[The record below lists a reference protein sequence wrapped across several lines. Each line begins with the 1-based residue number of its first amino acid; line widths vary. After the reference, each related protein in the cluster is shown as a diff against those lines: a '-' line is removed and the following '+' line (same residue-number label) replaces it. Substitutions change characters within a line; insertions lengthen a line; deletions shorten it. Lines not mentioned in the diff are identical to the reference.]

1 MEGCRSGLTERSGK
15 SCPFNRTRGF
25 ESHPFRQLTD
35 LAFELKF
42 DIIKQ
47 RAIKY
52 LILKIPAC
60 IGR

>member
-1 MEGCRSGLTERSGK
+1 
-15 SCPFNRTRGF
+15 
-25 ESHPFRQLTD
+25 